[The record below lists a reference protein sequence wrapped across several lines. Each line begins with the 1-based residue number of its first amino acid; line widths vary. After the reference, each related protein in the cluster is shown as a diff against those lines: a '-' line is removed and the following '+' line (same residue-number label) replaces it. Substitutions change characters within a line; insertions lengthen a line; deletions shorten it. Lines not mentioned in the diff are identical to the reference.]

1 MANDALIFEQNMDSK
16 KLIHVLIKIIA
27 AIALIVAI
35 IVILVNK
42 GIIEFVVPG
51 SEEKVPNPNFSIA
64 EAESDSQVVDEGI
77 IDRDSD
83 VDESKHTSAGI
94 GSALS
99 GKLDIESDGEEAQD
113 DDYEIKIGSD
123 FKTEFNNFL
132 SGFRDTRGAIS
143 AKGIYVTDKA
153 AGSREVLDELIE
165 LADNT
170 QINTMVIDVKN
181 DIGEISFDA
190 NVKSKY
196 NILSEKNYI
205 DNVTEMIQRLHDN
218 DIYCVARI
226 VAFKDPLL
234 AEAKPEW
241 SLHNND
247 GSVYYDSQGVAWVN
261 PYNTEVWKY
270 IYHVSEAA
278 VDAGFD
284 EIQYDYI
291 RFSTGSGMDF
301 VDFGEDARF
310 VAKSD
315 AIAQF
320 LAGAYMRLAP
330 KGAFVGA
337 DIFGTAISSESDGK
351 LIGQDFIELAGYC
364 DYICPMIYPSHFA
377 EGSYGIDVPD
387 ANPHDTVYA
396 VMSHAMEQ
404 YLNTMDDEVNPRLAK
419 FRPWLQGFTASWL
432 DEYVDYEGRHVR
444 SQIRGLNDLG
454 IDDWFVWNGANNY
467 DAVID
472 GIIEYN

>member
-1 MANDALIFEQNMDSK
+1 MDSK
-16 KLIHVLIKIIA
+16 KLIHILIRVLAAIVLIA
-27 AIALIVAI
+27 AII
-35 IVILVNK
+35 IVLVNK
-42 GIIEFVVPG
+42 GVIEFVVPG
-51 SEEKVPNPNFSIA
+51 SEEQAPNPNFIVSDDSGTDDD
-64 EAESDSQVVDEGI
+64 EAGYVVDRNSNVG
-77 IDRDSD
+77 DN
-83 VDESKHTSAGI
+83 KHTSAGI

-99 GKLDIESDGEEAQD
+99 GKLDIDTD
-113 DDYEIKIGSD
+113 DDEETQVYYSEIKLGGP
-123 FKTEFNNFL
+123 FKSEFNNFL
-132 SGFRDTRGAIS
+132 KTFKDSRCAIS

-153 AGSREVLDELIE
+153 AGSEEVLDSLIE
-165 LADNT
+165 LADNS
-170 QINTMVIDVKN
+170 QVNTMVIDVKN
-181 DIGEISFDA
+181 DIGEVSFDA
-190 NVKSKY
+190 KLKSKY

-205 DNVTEMIQRLHDN
+205 NDIAATISKLHDN

-247 GSVYYDSQGVAWVN
+247 GSLYYDSQGVAWVN

-270 IYHVSEAA
+270 IYEISEAA
-278 VDAGFD
+278 VEAGFD

-320 LAGAYMRLAP
+320 LAGAYMRIAP

-337 DIFGTAISSESDGK
+337 DIFGTAITSESDGRI
-351 LIGQDFIELAGYC
+351 IGQDFIELAGYC

-377 EGSYGIDVPD
+377 SGSYGIDAPD

-404 YLNTMDDEVNPRLAK
+404 YTEAFDSEENPRLAK

-444 SQIRGLNDLG
+444 SQIRGLNELG
-454 IDDWFVWNGANNY
+454 IDDWFLWNGANNY
-467 DAVID
+467 SAVAD
-472 GIIEYN
+472 GIVEE